1 MREMTREIKMENE
14 LSTSSMPKDPLWP
27 SAGDWLAGRHA
38 PYAQRKL
45 AVLGVPA
52 AVGSITPGRCDLAPA
67 AVREALYRF
76 STYDLE
82 HGDDL
87 ESIAAYDRG
96 DLAVE
101 KLGVDEAFQPIAD
114 GVRDSVKG
122 VDALIL
128 LGGDNSITRS
138 GLHGLDV
145 ALERCGLLSFDAH
158 LDLRDLG
165 GGLTNG
171 NPVRALLRDGLPG
184 RNIVQVGLQPFANSR
199 QYHEV
204 ALDAGI
210 TVISSGEC
218 HRRGIEP
225 VVERALAQL
234 APHCDAIYVDFD
246 IDVLDRA
253 FAPACPG
260 ARPGGITPAALR
272 SAARL
277 CGENPKVRIADLV
290 EVDPECDVAR
300 VTVYATC
307 MCLLGFASGVARRKH
322 L

>member
-1 MREMTREIKMENE
+1 MEHE
-14 LSTSSMPKDPLWP
+14 LSGPSKPSDPFWP
-27 SAGDWLAGRHA
+27 RASEWIAGRHA
-38 PYAQRKL
+38 ADAQRKL
-45 AVLGVPA
+45 AILGVPA
-52 AVGSITPGRCDLAPA
+52 AMGSITPGRCDLTPA

-82 HGDDL
+82 TGADL
-87 ESIAAYDRG
+87 ETIAAWDRG
-96 DLAVE
+96 NLAVE
-101 KLGVDEAFQPIAD
+101 KMAVADAFQAIRD
-114 GVRDSVKG
+114 GVRSAAEG
-122 VDALIL
+122 VDALVL
-128 LGGDNSITRS
+128 LGGDNSITRPGVHS
-138 GLHGLDV
+138 LGS
-145 ALERCGLLSFDAH
+145 ALERCGLLTFDAH

-184 RNIVQVGLQPFANSR
+184 GNIVQVGLQPFANSR

-204 ALDAGI
+204 ALEAGI
-210 TVISSGEC
+210 TVISSAEC
-218 HRRGIEP
+218 HRLGIGA
-225 VVERALAQL
+225 VVQRMLARLAQ
-234 APHCDAIYVDFD
+234 HCDAVYVDFD

-260 ARPGGITPAALR
+260 ARPGGITPEELR

-277 CGENPKVRIADLV
+277 CGEHPKVRIADLV
-290 EVDPECDVAR
+290 EVDPERDVAS

-322 L
+322 A

>member
-1 MREMTREIKMENE
+1 
-14 LSTSSMPKDPLWP
+14 MPAIPSDPCWP
-27 SAGDWLAGRHA
+27 RASEWLAGLHA
-38 PYAQRKL
+38 ADAQRKL

-52 AVGSITPGRCDLAPA
+52 AMGSITAGHCDLAPA
-67 AVREALYRF
+67 AVRGALYRF

-82 HGDDL
+82 TGDDL
-87 ESIAAYDRG
+87 ESVAACDLG
-96 DLAVE
+96 DLAVG
-101 KLGVDEAFQPIAD
+101 KMSVADAFQPVAD
-114 GVRDSVKG
+114 RIRSAAEG

-128 LGGDNSITRS
+128 LGGDNSITRA
-138 GLHGLDV
+138 GVHGLGL
-145 ALERCGLLSFDAH
+145 ALERCGLLTFDAH
-158 LDLRDLG
+158 LDLRDLA

-218 HRRGIEP
+218 RRLGIDA
-225 VVERALAQL
+225 VVERALVHL
-234 APHCDAIYVDFD
+234 AEHCDAIYVDFD

-260 ARPGGITPAALR
+260 ARPGGIAPAELR

-277 CGENPKVRIADLV
+277 CGEHPKVRIADLV

-307 MCLLGFASGVARRKH
+307 MCLLGFASGVARRKR

>member
-1 MREMTREIKMENE
+1 MAVIP
-14 LSTSSMPKDPLWP
+14 SDPFWP
-27 SAGDWLAGRHA
+27 RASEWLAGWHA

-52 AVGSITPGRCDLAPA
+52 VTGSITPGRCDLAPA

-82 HGDDL
+82 TGDDV
-87 ESIAAYDRG
+87 ESVAACDLG
-96 DLAVE
+96 DLPVGKMSVA
-101 KLGVDEAFQPIAD
+101 DAFQPVADRVRSAAD
-114 GVRDSVKG
+114 GA
-122 VDALIL
+122 DALVL
-128 LGGDNSITRS
+128 LGGDNSITRP
-138 GLHGLDV
+138 GVHGLG
-145 ALERCGLLSFDAH
+145 LELDRCGLLTLDAH
-158 LDLRDLG
+158 LDLRDQT

-199 QYHEV
+199 QYHQI

-218 HRRGIEP
+218 RRSGIDT

-234 APHCDAIYVDFD
+234 AQHCDAIYVDFD

-260 ARPGGITPAALR
+260 ARPGGITPAELR

-277 CGENPKVRIADLV
+277 CGEHRKVRIADLV

-307 MCLLGFASGVARRKH
+307 MCLLGFASGVARRTH

>member
-1 MREMTREIKMENE
+1 MENE
-14 LSTSSMPKDPLWP
+14 LSATSMAKDPNWP
-27 SAGDWLAGRHA
+27 RASEWLAGRRA
-38 PYAQRKL
+38 PYSQRKL
-45 AVLGVPA
+45 AVLGVPSA
-52 AVGSITPGRCDLAPA
+52 LGSITPGRCDLAPA
-67 AVREALYRF
+67 AVREALYCF
-76 STYDLE
+76 STYDVDT
-82 HGDDL
+82 GDDL
-87 ESIAAYDRG
+87 ESVAAIDLG

-101 KLGVDEAFQPIAD
+101 KMGVAEAFEPIAD
-114 GVRDSVKG
+114 GVRSALKG
-122 VDALIL
+122 VDALLL
-128 LGGDNSITRS
+128 LGGDNSLTRA
-138 GLHGLDV
+138 GIHGLGL
-145 ALERCGLLSFDAH
+145 ALERCGLLTLDAH

-184 RNIVQVGLQPFANSR
+184 PNIVQMGLQPFANSR

-218 HRRGIEP
+218 RRRGIET

-234 APHCDAIYVDFD
+234 AQHCDAIYVDFD

-260 ARPGGITPAALR
+260 ARPGGIAPAELR
-272 SAARL
+272 AAARL
-277 CGENPKVRIADLV
+277 CGEHPRVRIADLV

-307 MCLLGFASGVARRKH
+307 MCLLGFASGVACRKH

>member
-1 MREMTREIKMENE
+1 MI
-14 LSTSSMPKDPLWP
+14 MPATPSDPFWP
-27 SAGDWLAGRHA
+27 RASEWLAGWHA
-38 PYAQRKL
+38 PNAQRKL

-52 AVGSITPGRCDLAPA
+52 ATGSITPGRCDLAPA

-82 HGDDL
+82 TGDDL
-87 ESIAAYDRG
+87 ESVAACDLG
-96 DLAVE
+96 DLALE
-101 KLGVDEAFQPIAD
+101 KMSVADACQPAAD
-114 GVRDSVKG
+114 RVRSSAEC
-122 VDALIL
+122 VDALVL
-128 LGGDNSITRS
+128 LGGDNSITRP
-138 GLHGLDV
+138 GVHGLG
-145 ALERCGLLSFDAH
+145 LELDKCGLLTLDAH
-158 LDLRDLG
+158 LDLRDLA

-204 ALDAGI
+204 ALNAGI
-210 TVISSGEC
+210 TVISAGEC
-218 HRRGIEP
+218 RRKGIDT

-234 APHCDAIYVDFD
+234 AQHCDAIYVDFD

-260 ARPGGITPAALR
+260 ARPGGITPAELR
-272 SAARL
+272 SAARVS
-277 CGENPKVRIADLV
+277 GEHPKVRIADLV
-290 EVDPECDVAR
+290 EVDPERDVAC

>member
-1 MREMTREIKMENE
+1 MAN
-14 LSTSSMPKDPLWP
+14 DPSWP
-27 SAGDWLAGRHA
+27 RASEWLAGRRA
-38 PYAQRKL
+38 PYSQRKL
-45 AVLGVPA
+45 AVLGVPSA
-52 AVGSITPGRCDLAPA
+52 MGSITPGRCDLAPA

-76 STYDLE
+76 STYDVDT
-82 HGDDL
+82 GDDL
-87 ESIAAYDRG
+87 ESVAAIDRG

-101 KLGVDEAFQPIAD
+101 KMGVAEGFEPITD
-114 GVRDSVKG
+114 GVRSALKG

-128 LGGDNSITRS
+128 LGGDNSITRA
-138 GLHGLDV
+138 GVHGLGV
-145 ALERCGLLSFDAH
+145 ALERCGLLTFDAH

-184 RNIVQVGLQPFANSR
+184 RNIVQMGLQPFANSR

-218 HRRGIEP
+218 RRRGVET
-225 VVERALAQL
+225 VVDRALAQL
-234 APHCDAIYVDFD
+234 AQHCDAIYVDFD

-253 FAPACPG
+253 YAPACPG
-260 ARPGGITPAALR
+260 ARPGGITPAELR
-272 SAARL
+272 SAARI
-277 CGENPKVRIADLV
+277 CGENAKVRIADLV

-300 VTVYATC
+300 VTIYAMC
-307 MCLLGFASGVARRKH
+307 MCLLGFASGVACRKH

>member
-1 MREMTREIKMENE
+1 MAV
-14 LSTSSMPKDPLWP
+14 LPSDPFWP
-27 SAGDWLAGRHA
+27 RASEWLAGLHA
-38 PYAQRKL
+38 VDARGKL

-52 AVGSITPGRCDLAPA
+52 ATGSITPGRCDLAPA

-82 HGDDL
+82 TGDDV
-87 ESIAAYDRG
+87 ESVAACDLG
-96 DLAVE
+96 DLPVGKMSVA
-101 KLGVDEAFQPIAD
+101 DAFQPVADRVRSAAD
-114 GVRDSVKG
+114 GA
-122 VDALIL
+122 DALIL
-128 LGGDNSITRS
+128 RGGDNSITRP
-138 GLHGLDV
+138 GVHGLG
-145 ALERCGLLSFDAH
+145 LELDKCGLLTLDAH
-158 LDLRDLG
+158 LDLRDLA

-199 QYHEV
+199 QYHQI
-204 ALDAGI
+204 ALDAGM

-218 HRRGIEP
+218 RRSGIDT

-234 APHCDAIYVDFD
+234 AQHCDAIYVDFD

-260 ARPGGITPAALR
+260 ARPGGITPAELR

-277 CGENPKVRIADLV
+277 CGEHRKVRIADLV

-307 MCLLGFASGVARRKH
+307 MCLLGFASGVARRTH

>member
-1 MREMTREIKMENE
+1 
-14 LSTSSMPKDPLWP
+14 MPATPSDPLWP
-27 SAGDWLAGRHA
+27 RASEWLAGRYA

-45 AVLGVPA
+45 AVLGVPSTL
-52 AVGSITPGRCDLAPA
+52 GSITPGRCDLAPA

-76 STYDLE
+76 STYDLDT
-82 HGDDL
+82 GDDL
-87 ESIAAYDRG
+87 ESVAAIDRG

-101 KLGVDEAFQPIAD
+101 EMGVAEAFEPIAD
-114 GVRDSVKG
+114 GVRSAAKG

-128 LGGDNSITRS
+128 LGGDNSLTRA
-138 GLHGLDV
+138 GVHGLDLD
-145 ALERCGLLSFDAH
+145 LERCGLLTLDAH

-165 GGLTNG
+165 AGLTNG

-218 HRRGIEP
+218 RRRGIET
-225 VVERALAQL
+225 VVEWALAQL
-234 APHCDAIYVDFD
+234 AQNCDAIYVDFD

-260 ARPGGITPAALR
+260 ARPGGITPAELR
-272 SAARL
+272 SAARV
-277 CGENPKVRIADLV
+277 CGEHPKVRIADLV

-307 MCLLGFASGVARRKH
+307 MCLLGFASGVACRKH

>member
-1 MREMTREIKMENE
+1 MTVIP
-14 LSTSSMPKDPLWP
+14 SDPFWP
-27 SAGDWLAGRHA
+27 RASEWLAGWHA

-52 AVGSITPGRCDLAPA
+52 ATGSITPGRCDLAPA

-82 HGDDL
+82 TGDDV
-87 ESIAAYDRG
+87 ESVAACDLG
-96 DLAVE
+96 DLPVGKMSVA
-101 KLGVDEAFQPIAD
+101 DAFQPITDRVRSAAD
-114 GVRDSVKG
+114 GA
-122 VDALIL
+122 DALIL
-128 LGGDNSITRS
+128 LGGDNSITRP
-138 GLHGLDV
+138 GVHGLGV
-145 ALERCGLLSFDAH
+145 ELERCGLLTLDAH
-158 LDLRDLG
+158 LDLRDLT

-171 NPVRALLRDGLPG
+171 NPVRVLLRDGLPG

-199 QYHEV
+199 QYHQV

-210 TVISSGEC
+210 SVISSGEC
-218 HRRGIEP
+218 RRRGIDT
-225 VVERALAQL
+225 VVEQALAQL
-234 APHCDAIYVDFD
+234 AQHCDAIYVDFD

-260 ARPGGITPAALR
+260 ARPGGITPAELR

-277 CGENPKVRIADLV
+277 CGEHRKVRIADLV

-300 VTVYATC
+300 VTVYAEC

>member
-1 MREMTREIKMENE
+1 MEHE
-14 LSTSSMPKDPLWP
+14 LSAAAIPGDPFWP
-27 SAGDWLAGRHA
+27 RASEWLAGWHA

-52 AVGSITPGRCDLAPA
+52 ATGSITPGRCDLAPA
-67 AVREALYRF
+67 AVREALHRF

-82 HGDDL
+82 SGDDL
-87 ESIAAYDRG
+87 ASIAAYDRG

-101 KLGVDEAFQPIAD
+101 RACVAEAFQPIAD
-114 GVRDSVKG
+114 GVRSSAKG

-128 LGGDNSITRS
+128 LGGDNSITRA
-138 GLHGLDV
+138 GVHGLDL
-145 ALERCGLLSFDAH
+145 ALERCGLLTFDAH
-158 LDLRDLG
+158 LDLRDLS

-199 QYHEV
+199 VYHEV

-210 TVISSGEC
+210 SVITRGEC
-218 HRRGIEP
+218 HRLGIET

-234 APHCDAIYVDFD
+234 SHHCEAIYVDFD

-260 ARPGGITPAALR
+260 ARPGGITPADLR

-300 VTVYATC
+300 VTVYAAC
-307 MCLLGFASGVARRKH
+307 MCLLGFASGVVRRKH

>member
-1 MREMTREIKMENE
+1 MENE
-14 LSTSSMPKDPLWP
+14 LNAPLMANDPSWP
-27 SAGDWLAGRHA
+27 RASEWLAGRRA
-38 PYAQRKL
+38 PYSQRKL
-45 AVLGVPA
+45 AVLGVPSA
-52 AVGSITPGRCDLAPA
+52 MGSITPGRCDLAPA

-76 STYDLE
+76 STYDVDT
-82 HGDDL
+82 GDDL
-87 ESIAAYDRG
+87 ESVAAIDRG

-101 KLGVDEAFQPIAD
+101 KMGVAEAFEPITD
-114 GVRDSVKG
+114 GVRSALKG

-128 LGGDNSITRS
+128 LGGDNSITRA
-138 GLHGLDV
+138 GVHGLGV
-145 ALERCGLLSFDAH
+145 ALERCGLLTFDAH

-184 RNIVQVGLQPFANSR
+184 RNIVQMGLQPFANSR

-218 HRRGIEP
+218 RRRGVET
-225 VVERALAQL
+225 VVDRALAQL
-234 APHCDAIYVDFD
+234 AQHCDAIYVDFD

-253 FAPACPG
+253 YAPACPG
-260 ARPGGITPAALR
+260 ARPGGITPAELR
-272 SAARL
+272 SAARI
-277 CGENPKVRIADLV
+277 CGENAKVRIADLV

-300 VTVYATC
+300 VTIYAMC
-307 MCLLGFASGVARRKH
+307 MCLLGFASGVACRKH